1 MLTTQQVESILKDKI
16 SRSLAKR
23 LRQYHP
29 LPADTIQWLARLA
42 TLQGVPF
49 NNLVADEKLLP
60 NNAIRFFYIDQQW
73 IDMLIDGAMSIG
85 IHSGRDIWL
94 QQAISV
100 FIKQDVDKVVAN
112 TSNDVTIGTL
122 SGLLIRSKLISDYS
136 GIEIQGYKLDEEDNA
151 QIPVKAIRQ
160 ERLSPNVL
168 LMIFETVPNVI
179 EIKEPA
185 EGRTL
190 GFSELADNNKYLNLK
205 DVEMD
210 NATATPLLDAQNNI
224 QQYKL
229 SDVNYRNKE
238 KRILNIKSLIRGIN
252 RALPNQTKKLTP
264 KDLAIQ
270 LLQTQNTYS
279 IENKDTS
286 IPESITRHVMETD
299 TSDEDLKDFLLSD

>member
-1 MLTTQQVESILKDKI
+1 MLTTQQVETILKEKI

-42 TLQGVPF
+42 KLQGVPF
-49 NNLVADEKLLP
+49 NNLVADERLLP

-112 TSNDVTIGTL
+112 TNTDVTIGTL
-122 SGLLIRSKLISDYS
+122 SGMLIRSKLISDYP
-136 GIEIQGYKLDEEDNA
+136 GIEIQGYKLEEDEEEK
-151 QIPVKAIRQ
+151 IPIKAIRQ

-168 LMIFETVPNVI
+168 LMIFETVPNII

-190 GFSELADNNKYLNLK
+190 GFSELTDNNKYLNLK

-210 NATATPLLDAQNNI
+210 NATATPFLDAQGNI

-229 SDVNYRNKE
+229 SDANYRNKA
-238 KRILNIKSLIRGIN
+238 KRVLNIKSLIRGIN
-252 RALPNQTKKLTP
+252 RAVPNQTKKLTP

-279 IENKDTS
+279 IENNDTS
-286 IPESITRHVMETD
+286 IPQGIIRNVMETD
-299 TSDEDLKDFLLSD
+299 TSDEDLKDFLLG